1 MGQNFVSDASVA
13 AVNCARGEVSQLSIK
28 PLMFLQRHLKV
39 RWHKIGACV
48 KSYMTLRVIMLAKV
62 KFAGW

>member
-1 MGQNFVSDASVA
+1 MSF
-13 AVNCARGEVSQLSIK
+13 ELPQLSIK
-28 PLMFLQRHLKV
+28 LLVFLQKHSKV

-62 KFAGW
+62 YFAEWW